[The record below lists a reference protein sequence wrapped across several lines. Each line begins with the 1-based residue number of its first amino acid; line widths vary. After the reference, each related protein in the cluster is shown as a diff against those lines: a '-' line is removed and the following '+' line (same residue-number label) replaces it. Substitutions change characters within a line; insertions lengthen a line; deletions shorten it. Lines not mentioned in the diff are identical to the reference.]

1 MKLQRVIA
9 PDPPSCRGCRAE
21 EDLELCKQL
30 MARDELNNRRC
41 VDGEKLYIF
50 TEVEMKDTDK
60 SSSM

>member
-1 MKLQRVIA
+1 MKLQLVTA

-50 TEVEMKDTDK
+50 TEVETAN
-60 SSSM
+60 SNRSNT

>member
-9 PDPPSCRGCRAE
+9 PDPPFCRGCRAE

-41 VDGEKLYIF
+41 VDGENFYIF
-50 TEVEMKDTDK
+50 TEVKTEDSNK
-60 SSSM
+60 SNT